1 MPMTVRQIPKDGLG
15 KEKTIIGS
23 GVRLKAKNLEKARSV
38 TLKIT
43 GVDSG
48 AVQYVNILVKTG
60 TPARFSNPIST
71 PLREDGDIRRQDERQ
86 RDERQRDE
94 RQQDEKQRDERQ
106 RDERDTDNRE
116 REERERDGRRRE
128 TSRTR

>member
-1 MPMTVRQIPKDGLG
+1 MPMINRQIPKDGYG

-23 GVRLKAKNLEKARSV
+23 GVRLTAKNLEKSRST

-48 AVQYVNILVKTG
+48 AVQYVNILVQTG
-60 TPARFSNPIST
+60 TPARFANPSS
-71 PLREDGDIRRQDERQ
+71 PPREGRDSRQ
-86 RDERQRDE
+86 RDTRELRDTRDT
-94 RQQDEKQRDERQ
+94 RQQDTRQ
-106 RDERDTDNRE
+106 QDTRQQDTRERDTRDT
-116 REERERDGRRRE
+116 RERDTQNSRRE

>member
-1 MPMTVRQIPKDGLG
+1 MPMTVRQIPKDGIG

-48 AVQYVNILVKTG
+48 AVQYVNILVQTG
-60 TPARFSNPIST
+60 TPARFANPISSL
-71 PLREDGDIRRQDERQ
+71 PREGEDNKRRDDERP
-86 RDERQRDE
+86 
-94 RQQDEKQRDERQ
+94 
-106 RDERDTDNRE
+106 
-116 REERERDGRRRE
+116 
-128 TSRTR
+128 

>member
-1 MPMTVRQIPKDGLG
+1 MPMTVRQIPKDGIG

-60 TPARFSNPIST
+60 TPARFTNPIQS
-71 PLREDGDIRRQDERQ
+71 PEIPPEEERYERQ
-86 RDERQRDE
+86 REVRREERTPE
-94 RQQDEKQRDERQ
+94 RRE
-106 RDERDTDNRE
+106 ERDT
-116 REERERDGRRRE
+116 RRRE
-128 TSRTR
+128 TTRRTR

>member
-1 MPMTVRQIPKDGLG
+1 MPMTNRQIPKDGYG

-23 GVRLKAKNLEKARSV
+23 GVRLTAKNLEKSRST

-48 AVQYVNILVKTG
+48 AVQYVNILVQTG
-60 TPARFSNPIST
+60 TPARFANPSS
-71 PLREDGDIRRQDERQ
+71 PPREGRDSRQ
-86 RDERQRDE
+86 RDTR
-94 RQQDEKQRDERQ
+94 
-106 RDERDTDNRE
+106 ERDTRDT
-116 REERERDGRRRE
+116 RERDTRDTRERDTRDTRERDTRDTRERDTQNSRRE